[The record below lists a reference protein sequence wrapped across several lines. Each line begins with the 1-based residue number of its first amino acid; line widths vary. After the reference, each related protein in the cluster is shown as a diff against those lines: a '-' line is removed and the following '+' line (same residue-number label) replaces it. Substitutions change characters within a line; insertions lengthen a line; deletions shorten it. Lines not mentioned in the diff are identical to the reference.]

1 MARNDPNQAPHRKP
15 SSATMVRR
23 KATVVH
29 DGSFFELA
37 AELRHFGFEVTEGP
51 ALSFSASY
59 HEPDQLA
66 ILATRAGAAKRERLH
81 AWTREVCGRGAT
93 LLAVG
98 SCVAPVA
105 QFFGSSSLD
114 STETQP
120 IGRLASVAAVRSG
133 LFSGL
138 PAQFRLA
145 LPVSDRVE
153 CDDLNAEFGV
163 TARTKDGEL
172 IGASHV
178 FRPVHLLHAGAL
190 ESSELRPVILGNLLR
205 LLRDRGGRAF

>member
-1 MARNDPNQAPHRKP
+1 MARNDPDQVQHQKP
-15 SSATMVRR
+15 NSPTTIRR

-29 DGSFFELA
+29 DGSSFELA

-51 ALSFSASY
+51 VLSFSADNR
-59 HEPDQLA
+59 EPEQLA
-66 ILATRAGAAKRERLH
+66 IIATRAGAARRERLH
-81 AWTREVCGRGAT
+81 AWTREICGRGAT

-98 SCVAPVA
+98 SSVAPVA

-114 STETQP
+114 STETQRT
-120 IGRLASVAAVRSG
+120 GRLASVTAVRRG

-145 LPVSDRVE
+145 LPASERVE

-172 IGASHV
+172 VGASHV

-190 ESSELRPVILGNLLR
+190 ESSELRPVILRNLLC
-205 LLRDRGGRAF
+205 LLRERGGRAF